1 MEDTETGERYLQAA
15 LKIDPNNQAHRLDW
29 SNFLLHEG
37 RHEENVEFLGALDA
51 DGNSDP
57 QLYWNLARSQ
67 EQLERYDE
75 ARANYLLAFSTFQ
88 DRPAFLRDIAQFF
101 RTTAAAAEERAAL
114 QRLVQLEPDDVDAQ
128 ERLDVLN
135 DSDTQA

>member
-1 MEDTETGERYLQAA
+1 M
-15 LKIDPNNQAHRLDW
+15 
-29 SNFLLHEG
+29 LHEG
-37 RHEENVEFLGALDA
+37 RDQENVDFLGALDE

-67 EQLERYDE
+67 EQLEEYDA
-75 ARANYLLAFSTFQ
+75 ARANYLLAFGTFQ
-88 DRPAFLRDIAQFF
+88 DRPSFLRDIAQFF

-128 ERLDVLN
+128 ERLDDLN
-135 DSDTQA
+135 AGA